1 MNLQTQT
8 ERFMKLKKPNINYEL
23 SSLVFVDKDTKS
35 LLIHVHGFEDTDIA
49 EEFANYML
57 KKSGMKYHPS
67 NDLFNSL
74 TSIH

>member
-1 MNLQTQT
+1 
-8 ERFMKLKKPNINYEL
+8 MKLKKPNINYEL

-57 KKSGMKYHPS
+57 RKSGMKYHPA
-67 NDLFNSL
+67 NDMFNSL